1 VSDTRRAPLTKALT
15 GHSYDTMSQDSGM
28 QCTCG
33 SDSRF
38 TQHDGS
44 DLPWATFEEH
54 LANVALAALDALS
67 AQVLRDTHMTGWAP
81 GNLQHHLIFDHDVSP
96 SEVPYNGPLN
106 KIHAREHAEQP
117 EQPEEPEEQEHPDLV
132 RLRAQE
138 AEAIAQGYTEGDV
151 NHNLQP
157 LIGRLRLRERDR
169 QDLAYDD
176 LAYYID
182 RMHKACNAERALLA
196 QHRQLTALATHLAAG
211 LVDEDCELLGFS
223 GSGRC
228 IEPAVALRWE
238 NGFLDQVCEEHA
250 LRAQR
255 AQDRQVLII
264 RPTSEQPGVRGG

>member
-44 DLPWATFEEH
+44 DLPWTTFEEH
-54 LANVALAALDALS
+54 LANVALAALDAL
-67 AQVLRDTHMTGWAP
+67 
-81 GNLQHHLIFDHDVSP
+81 
-96 SEVPYNGPLN
+96 
-106 KIHAREHAEQP
+106 
-117 EQPEEPEEQEHPDLV
+117 EHPALV

-138 AEAIAQGYTEGDV
+138 AEAVAQGYTEGDV

-157 LIGRLRLRERDR
+157 LVGRLRLRERDR
-169 QDLAYDD
+169 QDLPYDD

-196 QHRQLTALATHLAAG
+196 QHRQLWSLTARLAAG
-211 LVDEDCELLGFS
+211 LVDEDCELVGFS

-238 NGFLDQVCEEHA
+238 DGFLDQVCEEHA
-250 LRAQR
+250 QR
-255 AQDRQVLII
+255 AQTRRALVI
-264 RPTSEQPGVRGG
+264 RPIEKEEVRGG